1 MVYRKVFMII
11 KKLIKKT
18 TSSVKKFYQYMSESN
33 YISVENYKKMC
44 RYIKDNMDEMLKRVD
59 KYNEEIYYDLF

>member
-1 MVYRKVFMII
+1 
-11 KKLIKKT
+11 
-18 TSSVKKFYQYMSESN
+18 MSESN